1 MLLSRVLSLSLSH
14 SLTCILTRTAAAPV
28 VPLEDNCLGHVL
40 VSVASESTGK
50 AQTCRNE
57 LFALFGIWIG
67 WADKSLAKEAAEE
80 QDKQLRNEARRLYIV
95 ELAKSGVTVSYQRF
109 ANNTQSV
116 IVCWD
121 GLKMERE
128 VKEDGRSAARNSFV
142 ALLRKRVESSRTHV
156 TQWPIP
162 DRPLIDPRAGAGALL
177 NAKADGDVD
186 YVSLHPNAHMM
197 YRAAEEKEGR
207 SRMYAQSSGVR
218 RPAPANLLAPAKP
231 KASGGCKTS
240 APAGSGKSVKTNV
253 AVSVEPA
260 SPVLSL
266 WGGVSVC
273 SKANSATSPLSKE
286 LKEILEHG
294 GVGVGAGSI
303 GREMLQSASDVSE
316 TDCSGPGAV
325 ALLFVTDEDVR
336 NGAFWERWL
345 LSAPAKSYTIYVHA
359 KQPDKVVAPLF
370 KDSLVNEIKKGEE
383 PVAGGAGASG
393 AGASASEQVR
403 EWTRR
408 CGAGGTLTSKP
419 SSLVEHSA
427 GRDVSVD
434 AGAGPIYPSLVF
446 LDKSKNGTAGG
457 SVSAIMVLLKEA
469 LKEPS
474 NKWFMVLNDAS
485 LPMVSFSTFY
495 NRMAQP
501 ATKSFFEVHPEK
513 VQTEMLGNLK
523 IVADALPPLVRE
535 AIEHKDLVAHS
546 PIGTMLVRRDAQALA
561 DAPSAALQA

>member
-1 MLLSRVLSLSLSH
+1 V
-14 SLTCILTRTAAAPV
+14 A
-28 VPLEDNCLGHVL
+28 PLEDNCLGHVL

-80 QDKQLRNEARRLYIV
+80 QDKQLRNEARRLYIG

-109 ANNTQSV
+109 ANNSQSV

-186 YVSLHPNAHMM
+186 YASLHPHAHI
-197 YRAAEEKEGR
+197 
-207 SRMYAQSSGVR
+207 MYASSGVR
-218 RPAPANLLAPAKP
+218 RPAPANQLAPAKP
-231 KASGGCKTS
+231 KASGGGKTS
-240 APAGSGKSVKTNV
+240 APAGSVKGAKTN
-253 AVSVEPA
+253 AADSGEPA
-260 SPVLSL
+260 NPALPV
-266 WGGVSVC
+266 WGGASVY
-273 SKANSATSPLSKE
+273 ANAPSATSPLSKE
-286 LKEILEHG
+286 LKEILERG
-294 GVGVGAGSI
+294 GVGVGAGSV
-303 GREMLQSASDVSE
+303 GRACSYDDPAEKRTWILQSASDGAE
-316 TDCSGPGAV
+316 TECSGPGAV

-370 KDSLVNEIKKGEE
+370 KDSLVNEISKGEE
-383 PVAGGAGASG
+383 PIAGGAS
-393 AGASASEQVR
+393 AGANEQVR
-403 EWTRR
+403 EWARR
-408 CGAGGTLTSKP
+408 SGAGGTLTSKS
-419 SSLVEHSA
+419 SSLMEHSG
-427 GRDVSVD
+427 GRDVSRD
-434 AGAGPIYPSLVF
+434 AGAGPIYPSMSP
-446 LDKSKNGTAGG
+446 LDKGKNGAGGG
-457 SVSAIMVLLKEA
+457 SVTAIRVLLKEA
-469 LKEPS
+469 LKERS

-501 ATKSFFEVHPEK
+501 ATESVFDVHPEK
-513 VQTEMLGNLK
+513 VQTEMLGILK
-523 IVADALPPLVRE
+523 IVADQCAAGRIDALPPLVRE

-546 PIGTMLVRRDAQALA
+546 PIGTMLVRRDAQALS
-561 DAPSAALQA
+561 DAPSAALQAWFLKSPLC

>member
-1 MLLSRVLSLSLSH
+1 M
-14 SLTCILTRTAAAPV
+14 
-28 VPLEDNCLGHVL
+28 L

-80 QDKQLRNEARRLYIV
+80 QDKQLRNEARRLYIG

-162 DRPLIDPRAGAGALL
+162 DRPLIDPRASAGALL

-186 YVSLHPNAHMM
+186 YVSVPPNAHMT
-197 YRAAEEKEGR
+197 YRAAEGKEGR

-218 RPAPANLLAPAKP
+218 RPAQANLLAPAKQ
-231 KASGGCKTS
+231 KASEGGKTS
-240 APAGSGKSVKTNV
+240 APAGSGKGVKTH
-253 AVSVEPA
+253 AADSVEPA
-260 SPVLSL
+260 KPALTA
-266 WGGVSVC
+266 WDGVS
-273 SKANSATSPLSKE
+273 AYARGNSATSPLSKE
-286 LKEILEHG
+286 LKEILERG
-294 GVGVGAGSI
+294 GVGVGAGGQTAEMRYKTKMCKNGQDNGTCPFGNRCHFAHGNEELRMGGSV
-303 GREMLQSASDVSE
+303 GREMLQSASGGSE
-316 TDCSGPGAV
+316 PECSGPGAV

-345 LSAPAKSYTIYVHA
+345 ESAPAKSYTIYVHA

-383 PVAGGAGASG
+383 QVAGG
-393 AGASASEQVR
+393 AGASASEQVS
-403 EWTRR
+403 EWARR

-419 SSLVEHSA
+419 SLLVEHSA
-427 GRDVSVD
+427 GRDVSGD
-434 AGAGPIYPSLVF
+434 AGAGPVYPSRVH
-446 LDKSKNGTAGG
+446 LDKSKNGTGGG
-457 SVSAIMVLLKEA
+457 SVSAIRVLIKEA

-495 NRMAQP
+495 HRMVQP
-501 ATKSFFEVHPEK
+501 ATKSVFEVPPEK

-523 IVADALPPLVRE
+523 IVADALPPLVKE
-535 AIEHKDLVAHS
+535 AIEHQDLVAHS
-546 PIGTMLVRRDAQALA
+546 PIGTMLVRRDAQAFA
-561 DAPSAALQA
+561 DAPSAMLQA

>member
-1 MLLSRVLSLSLSH
+1 
-14 SLTCILTRTAAAPV
+14 
-28 VPLEDNCLGHVL
+28 
-40 VSVASESTGK
+40 
-50 AQTCRNE
+50 
-57 LFALFGIWIG
+57 
-67 WADKSLAKEAAEE
+67 
-80 QDKQLRNEARRLYIV
+80 
-95 ELAKSGVTVSYQRF
+95 
-109 ANNTQSV
+109 
-116 IVCWD
+116 
-121 GLKMERE
+121 
-128 VKEDGRSAARNSFV
+128 
-142 ALLRKRVESSRTHV
+142 
-156 TQWPIP
+156 
-162 DRPLIDPRAGAGALL
+162 
-177 NAKADGDVD
+177 
-186 YVSLHPNAHMM
+186 
-197 YRAAEEKEGR
+197 
-207 SRMYAQSSGVR
+207 
-218 RPAPANLLAPAKP
+218 
-231 KASGGCKTS
+231 
-240 APAGSGKSVKTNV
+240 
-253 AVSVEPA
+253 
-260 SPVLSL
+260 
-266 WGGVSVC
+266 
-273 SKANSATSPLSKE
+273 LSKE

-303 GREMLQSASDVSE
+303 VREMLQSASDVSE

-383 PVAGGAGASG
+383 PVAGGAGAS
-393 AGASASEQVR
+393 ASEQVR

-419 SSLVEHSA
+419 SSLMEHSA
-427 GRDVSVD
+427 GRDVSGD
-434 AGAGPIYPSLVF
+434 AGAGPIHPSLVF
-446 LDKSKNGTAGG
+446 LDKIKNVTAGG